1 MCIRDRDEAWKFI
14 EFMLEPEN
22 NRKLSE
28 ACLFIPVMEG
38 AEDDPRFTEGGM
50 KGFVESMNDSTFIRE
65 PFYGYF
71 PELGEFMET
80 FYDAEVQKYLLGQQ
94 TAEESVKNISDYL
107 TKAQQKYMKEN
118 PDAPLPRSVRTDGT
132 EVK

>member
-1 MCIRDRDEAWKFI
+1 
-14 EFMLEPEN
+14 
-22 NRKLSE
+22 
-28 ACLFIPVMEG
+28 
-38 AEDDPRFTEGGM
+38 
-50 KGFVESMNDSTFIRE
+50 MNDPTFIRE

-94 TAEESVKNISDYL
+94 TAEESIKNISDYL
-107 TKAQQKYMKEN
+107 TTAQQKYMQES
-118 PDAPLPRSVRTDGT
+118 PDTPIPTSVRTDGS